1 MRLQRLEKGSVLVL
15 KNFLII
21 IAVVIAFVGALS
33 VYSKWSNSRPFFAAN
48 YYEKFTTLCPLED
61 RYSRKGSY
69 DVESI
74 QYSSDDKKIG
84 GYTVW
89 YPVELKTSSRMYP
102 LIVVANASNSPAFRY
117 EPFFERLASWG
128 FVVIGNQDKHT
139 GTGYSPSASLDLMLK
154 LNGEDDNIFSGK
166 IDIDNIGIVGYSQGG
181 AGAINA
187 VTRYEN
193 GSYYKT
199 IFTGSAAH
207 NLLSDNLG
215 WGYDVSK
222 ITIPYFMTAGTL
234 KQDTGENG
242 GIGVAPLSSL
252 IENFNA
258 INAEIMK
265 VRARASNADHEDML
279 VRTDGYMTAWML
291 YHLMGDEEAGKVFL
305 GEDAEILHN
314 QNWQDVQ
321 ISN

>member
-1 MRLQRLEKGSVLVL
+1 METVLIIVA
-15 KNFLII
+15 II
-21 IAVVIAFVGALS
+21 IALIGAFLFYA
-33 VYSKWSNSRPFFAAN
+33 KRSNSRPFFDTN
-48 YYEKFTTLCPLED
+48 YFAEFKTACPLED
-61 RYSRKGSY
+61 KYARKGSY
-69 DVESI
+69 DVESVK
-74 QYSSDDKKIG
+74 YESDDDKIG

-89 YPVELKTSSRMYP
+89 YPMELKSSHRIYP
-102 LIVVANASNSPAFRY
+102 LIVVANASNSPAYRY

-139 GTGYSPSASLDLMLK
+139 GTGYSPSTSLDLMLK
-154 LNGEDDNIFSGK
+154 LNEEDNSIFSNK
-166 IDIDNIGIVGYSQGG
+166 IDTENIGIVGYSQGG

-187 VTRYEN
+187 VTAYEN

-207 NLLSDNLG
+207 KLLSENLG

-258 INAEIMK
+258 MNAEIMK

-291 YHLMGDEEAGKVFL
+291 YHLIGDEEAGKVFL
-305 GEDAEILHN
+305 GEDAEIFRN
-314 QNWQDVQ
+314 ENWQDIQ